1 METVPCSRVGHIFR
15 SFSPYQWETDKRIPE
30 YNYKR
35 VAAVWMDDWAH
46 LYWDRLTIVQSSP
59 TVKYIPIVQVFV
71 VCKHRLGRTGQ
82 PVEENVGDFGNV
94 EERKALRASLQC
106 KDFGWY
112 ISKVTDQLFHAQ
124 VLC

>member
-46 LYWDRLTIVQSSP
+46 LYWDRLKIVQS
-59 TVKYIPIVQVFV
+59 TCVQFSI
-71 VCKHRLGRTGQ
+71 HYTQ
-82 PVEENVGDFGNV
+82 AWQN
-94 EERKALRASLQC
+94 RAAS
-106 KDFGWY
+106 
-112 ISKVTDQLFHAQ
+112 
-124 VLC
+124 